1 MPFLSNPLCQTTPRL
16 LYTGRNTLTAGQAEQ
31 SQRTMKT
38 GRGFAPLH
46 ELVKIVRIRRP
57 EHRTHHSQHHGHP
70 WCPMAPMHQPAHMP
84 CLRCWWLPLPD
95 AALSM
100 GHEHGWVSWVGSPQQ
115 RCCPD
120 AGSIFTGTAA
130 SILGVWRTRHVSC
143 QMTMAGC
150 TCSRRRELRQHRAS
164 QTNGNQQLPSAGG
177 IRRMLRTCR
186 TPTTPCAA
194 PR

>member
-1 MPFLSNPLCQTTPRL
+1 
-16 LYTGRNTLTAGQAEQ
+16 
-31 SQRTMKT
+31 MKT

-130 SILGVWRTRHVSC
+130 SSLGVWRTRHVSC
-143 QMTMAGC
+143 QMTMAGWQ
-150 TCSRRRELRQHRAS
+150 SRAQAEWPHFQRLLGSTSLCHCHLAFSARDALTLLAPAHAAGVANCDS
-164 QTNGNQQLPSAGG
+164 TGPHKQTGTSNCHP
-177 IRRMLRTCR
+177 
-186 TPTTPCAA
+186 PEV
-194 PR
+194 